1 MRKLICLLSLPLLLI
16 SQDMKSNS
24 ITVESSATVH
34 VIADI
39 LYFNITLSVDNPDP
53 KDVFAQ
59 HKVLEDKLLKLF
71 TEFSIPDTSIQ
82 YSLLSIRKKNRKPD
96 DKIFSSSQRVNIVFQ
111 GTSKYENFQ
120 VALLSNGFYEFRSG
134 FGSSQIEK
142 ARKDGYK
149 TALENAKRDATI
161 IAETLGK
168 EVGEIIDVSSRTN
181 EFRQLDHS
189 SAIRIA
195 SVQSLIEIEQTV
207 AARTNLKVV
216 FSLK

>member
-1 MRKLICLLSLPLLLI
+1 M

-24 ITVESSATVH
+24 ITVESTATVH

-53 KDVFAQ
+53 KAVFAQ

-96 DKIFSSSQRVNIVFQ
+96 DKIFSSSQRVNVVFQ

-168 EVGEIIDVSSRTN
+168 EVGEIIDVSTRTN